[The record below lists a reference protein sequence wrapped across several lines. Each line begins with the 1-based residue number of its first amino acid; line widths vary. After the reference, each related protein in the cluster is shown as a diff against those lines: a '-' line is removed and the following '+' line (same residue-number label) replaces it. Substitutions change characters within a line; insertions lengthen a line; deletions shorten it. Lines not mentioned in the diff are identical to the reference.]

1 LFCCK
6 LTTMAAGLNVLVAMD
21 FLGAL
26 LYGANIAGVILGFQ
40 GGTMAFYYATQ
51 VLKVPIMLDLNT
63 TLLAVSSLVI
73 AVVSIPRIFAY
84 LYLKAD
90 PLDYLRRGDYY
101 RVRFVT
107 YILLVILQ
115 VTLLVIT
122 LVSIGRQ
129 PDFSPKNTFLFSY
142 LVPMTIA
149 YGSVAVITIPLDAY
163 WTI

>member
-1 LFCCK
+1 MFCCK
-6 LTTMAAGLNVLVAMD
+6 LTTMAVGINLLLAMD
-21 FLGAL
+21 FLGAI

-40 GGTMAFYYATQ
+40 GGTMALYFATQ
-51 VLKVPIMLDLNT
+51 VMKVPIMLDLNT

-107 YILLVILQ
+107 FIFLVILQ

-122 LVSIGRQ
+122 LVTIGRQ
-129 PDFSPKNTFLFSY
+129 PDFSSQNTFLFNY
-142 LVPMTIA
+142 LVPMTIV